1 MNTLPQIP
9 FITSVTDLR
18 YKTREVMESVQEGK
32 KTILLTR
39 DSDPVAVLLP
49 IRLYESIRQ
58 YIEDLEDARD
68 IRSMKTV
75 LGRTEKTSDFTAFDR
90 IQRGKHNLS
99 DYVRN
104 HSSK

>member
-1 MNTLPQIP
+1 
-9 FITSVTDLR
+9 
-18 YKTREVMESVQEGK
+18 MESVQQGK

-49 IRLYESIRQ
+49 IGLYESIRH

-75 LGRTEKTSDFTAFDR
+75 LARKEKTSDFALFDR
-90 IQRGKHNLS
+90 NMRSKHNLPHN
-99 DYVRN
+99 VRN
-104 HSSK
+104 RSSK